1 MVDAPPEGRM
11 TGAAKAAL
19 ALLPSSILIYVT
31 SFRSG
36 ALKLFLFGLAAGF
49 GLIAAV
55 GTLRHPNALAAA
67 RRRLMALA
75 PLTAAASVYL
85 VAVWVSALKT
95 GLRGQAVPAWEASL
109 VLPLLLFVLPT
120 FIDSHRT
127 LAFALRAFVAAG
139 MAMIASAWVLLLA
152 RLLTGLPWGVTTANA
167 LRLEKKAIV
176 ESLGLP
182 FILKGP
188 FLHPNMLGLAATGV
202 LAGLFILRAGEL
214 RRTRRRLYDASLLLC
229 GATIV
234 VSLSVIAAF
243 AALLTWAGM
252 TVFRKARW
260 WDGSLRIAAV
270 AGILFF
276 NVAAASGWRLDALD
290 SLPIR
295 SWTRVELW
303 NRAIESVRES
313 PLWGIGRAEA
323 DRRAPFGMSAHNTW
337 IETALVRGLPA
348 MAASSLFLILL
359 LFRLPRARD
368 PLARGLLHLV
378 LGAVFLQAFEV
389 LPLGSL
395 WIQNTDVLA
404 LALPFAALA
413 GVGPAASRQIVKNS
427 IQVG

>member
-1 MVDAPPEGRM
+1 M

-19 ALLPSSILIYVT
+19 ALMPSSILFYVT
-31 SFRSG
+31 SLRSG

-55 GTLRHPNALAAA
+55 GTLRRSGALAAA
-67 RRRLMALA
+67 RRRLVALA
-75 PLTAAASVYL
+75 PLTAAATVYL

-95 GLRGQAVPAWEASL
+95 GIRGQAIPALEASV
-109 VLPLLLFVLPT
+109 VLPLLLLVLPT

-127 LAFALRAFVAAG
+127 MVFALQAFVAAG

-152 RLLTGLPWGVTTANA
+152 RILTGLEWGVAAGSA
-167 LRLEKKAIV
+167 LRLEKKAII
-176 ESLGLP
+176 EALGLP

-202 LAGLFILRAGEL
+202 VAGLFILRAGEL
-214 RRTRRRLYDASLLLC
+214 RRTRRRLYDAALLLC
-229 GATIV
+229 GSTIV

-243 AALLTWAGM
+243 AALLIGAGM

-260 WDGSLRIAAV
+260 WDCSLRIAAV

-276 NVAAASGWRLDALD
+276 NVAAASGLRLDALD

-303 NRAIESVRES
+303 NRAIESVQES

-323 DRRAPFGMSAHNTW
+323 DRRTPFEGMSAHNTW

-348 MAASSLFLILL
+348 MAASSLLLILL
-359 LFRLPRARD
+359 LIRLPRARD

-413 GVGPAASRQIVKNS
+413 GVGPAATGQAI
-427 IQVG
+427 